1 MEFED
6 EELNKLL
13 NKKPGEYSEEELYK
27 IGLAHKSMP
36 RGKRNWELLAK
47 ETGYVSPGNS
57 GNGDAYRCWVKRLQL
72 KDGTLEKNKAL
83 LSARNI
89 DDASADEMSES
100 IQNQIDDLY
109 KTKALNRDI
118 LNEHRR
124 LLRDDAR
131 LERLKESVREAVKM
145 LPKMDLVPSA
155 DGADPNEEA
164 ILMVSDLHI
173 GMTIDSFSNKYNFS
187 IAEKRVAKLT
197 EDTIKYCRM
206 NNVRRL
212 NVVNLGDLISGIIHI
227 TIRLQE
233 EFDAIEQTMKA
244 AELISNM
251 LNRLQEAAPEV
262 IYSSCTDNHSRLV
275 ADKNQAI
282 EKENLYRI
290 MDWFIEER
298 LKGTNVKFGHDNL
311 SPVLGKFKLINGKV
325 VMFSHGHLNRPN
337 MAFQDFI
344 GASEEYIHYV
354 LLGHYHC
361 EKTKY
366 FQNMKVFINGSI
378 CGTDPYAEGLMKFTK
393 PSQTLIV
400 LDGDN
405 VANYSINLSNC

>member
-89 DDASADEMSES
+89 DDASAEEMSES

-109 KTKALNRDI
+109 KTRALNRDI

-155 DGADPNEEA
+155 DDADPNEEA

-206 NNVRRL
+206 NHVRRL

-244 AELISNM
+244 AELVSNM

-262 IYSSCTDNHSRLV
+262 IDRRCPDTHSR
-275 ADKNQAI
+275 
-282 EKENLYRI
+282 
-290 MDWFIEER
+290 
-298 LKGTNVKFGHDNL
+298 
-311 SPVLGKFKLINGKV
+311 
-325 VMFSHGHLNRPN
+325 
-337 MAFQDFI
+337 
-344 GASEEYIHYV
+344 
-354 LLGHYHC
+354 
-361 EKTKY
+361 
-366 FQNMKVFINGSI
+366 
-378 CGTDPYAEGLMKFTK
+378 
-393 PSQTLIV
+393 
-400 LDGDN
+400 
-405 VANYSINLSNC
+405 